1 MSVAKEMTAGMEV
14 WKRNLIILWFA
25 TFMVQGGMSL
35 ILPFLPLYLQQ
46 DLGVQSDENLSLW
59 AGLIFGANFFTALIF
74 APIWGNL
81 ADRIGRKVML
91 LRSAFGMAIITGLM
105 GFVSSPLQLLGLRML
120 NGIIAGFIPAS
131 IALVSTNTP
140 KERAGFALGVLQ
152 SGGVAGTILGPA
164 IGGILANF
172 IGFRLIFIVTGAML
186 LLAGVLALFMVREI
200 NKPNPKEKTGE
211 GYIKDWKKI
220 TASGPML
227 ALFGTGLMVQFAVM
241 GTAPLLS
248 LYVMDILQEPTYVAF
263 FAGLVA
269 SATGVANIFASPIL
283 GRLGDRFGSQN
294 ILLFSLLG
302 TALITLPIAFA
313 QSIWT
318 LVILRFLL
326 GLFIGGLMPSVNT
339 LIRFFAPKGMESR
352 TYGYSSSMAFIGNM
366 LGPITCAFIA
376 DLIQIEAAFIFTSA
390 LLFINF
396 FWVRVKIQS
405 KMRDVVME

>member
-1 MSVAKEMTAGMEV
+1 MNA

-46 DLGVQSDENLSLW
+46 DLGVQSDQNLNLW
-59 AGLIFGANFFTALIF
+59 AGLIFGANFLTALIF
-74 APIWGNL
+74 SPIWGNL

-91 LRSAFGMAIITGLM
+91 LRSAFGMAIVTCLM
-105 GFVSSPLQLLGLRML
+105 GFVTSPLQLLGLRML

-164 IGGILANF
+164 IGGILADL
-172 IGFRLIFIVTGAML
+172 IGFRLVFIVTGSML
-186 LLAGVLALFMVREI
+186 FLAGIVALVLVREI

-211 GYIKDWKKI
+211 GFIKDWKKI
-220 TASGPML
+220 ISSGPML
-227 ALFGTGLMVQFAVM
+227 ALFGTGLMVQFAIL

-248 LYVMDILQEPTYVAF
+248 LYVKDILQSADYVAF
-263 FAGLVA
+263 FAGMVV
-269 SATGVANIFASPIL
+269 SATGIANIAASPIL
-283 GRLGDRFGSQN
+283 GRLGDRYGSQN
-294 ILLFSLLG
+294 VLLYCMIG
-302 TALITLPIAFA
+302 CALITLPIAFA
-313 QSIWT
+313 QSIWM
-318 LVILRFLL
+318 LVGLRFLL
-326 GLFIGGLMPSVNT
+326 GLFVGGLMPSVNT
-339 LIRFFAPKGMESR
+339 LIRHFAPKGMESR
-352 TYGYSSSMAFIGNM
+352 TYGYSNSFAFIGNM

-376 DLIQIEAAFIFTSA
+376 DTFHIEAAFIFTSA

-396 FWVRVKIQS
+396 FWVRSKIYS
-405 KMRDVVME
+405 KMRNVVTE